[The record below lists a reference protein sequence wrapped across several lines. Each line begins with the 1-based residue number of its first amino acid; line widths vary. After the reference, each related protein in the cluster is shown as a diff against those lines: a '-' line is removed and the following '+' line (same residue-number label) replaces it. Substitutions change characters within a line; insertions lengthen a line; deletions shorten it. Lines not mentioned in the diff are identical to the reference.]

1 MNKIDILFWVNWFLI
16 LLKMNLSKE
25 DYEALTSLINK
36 AHKNMLEKHYDISN
50 ARKFMEAHNRGADAL
65 NEHYEE
71 WNKEY
76 DSLYGT
82 KPNEDRS
89 SYFRFISQKQN
100 EILKKIPDDFFELFT
115 DPEFGECSICGRL
128 KHVNNNDVKIQ
139 IMLKAVE

>member
-1 MNKIDILFWVNWFLI
+1 MAIVNYRVYFHWFI
-16 LLKMNLSKE
+16 NDVELSE
-25 DYEALTSLINK
+25 GGFNSLIK
-36 AHKNMLEKHYDISN
+36 GAEELLD
-50 ARKFMEAHNRGADAL
+50 RKFMEAYNKGADAL

-82 KPNEDRS
+82 KPGDDS

-128 KHVNNNDVKIQ
+128 KHVSNNDVKVQ